1 MAQHQGFFS
10 TESLSQRI
18 TGVSSTDDT
27 NNTMMTTGETSSSG
41 ASGASLMMDGCA
53 TNPMTT
59 KADADTPPGRKPRWM
74 PRPHSHNYSGP
85 TPRTVKACLVALV
98 VTLLALIT
106 TASTSGKIEALRA
119 SLASG
124 FFDEDYEGGE
134 AVVLDGSAPRR
145 DCGVTQEAWNKAV
158 GLDRRDPC
166 REVRVRGRGDATGAY
181 KTARSRRS
189 LSSSSSSS
197 AAAAA
202 ASEDDNGDGDD
213 WALVTG
219 GAGFIGSAVTR
230 QLLDA
235 GLRVRVLDDLSTGAE
250 SRLKFAQEA
259 QTEGRF
265 EFVKGD
271 VKKYEDVSA
280 AVKEV
285 SYVFHL
291 AAVSKVKPTLDSSK
305 DDIVYACVETNV
317 KGTENVLRAVR
328 LRDTELQREGKNYRV
343 RVVYAGSS
351 TYYGNQPTPF
361 DEEHTHL
368 RTTTTPYAT
377 TKAQG
382 EDLARL
388 YYAMYGVEAVVV
400 RLFMVYGENEPDEGD
415 QAVVTGRF
423 FASALA
429 GQPLEVEGDGTQFRD
444 FVYVEDA
451 ARGMLLAAFT
461 STAVGRTFN
470 IGSGTST
477 TVGELADMI
486 SSSQQNVAMREKDL
500 KGTLASTCLAK
511 RVLGFEAQKSLDE
524 YIMEVKRSK
533 GLR

>member
-18 TGVSSTDDT
+18 TGMSSTTTTTAD
-27 NNTMMTTGETSSSG
+27 NNTMGETSAGTS
-41 ASGASLMMDGCA
+41 ASLMMDGGA
-53 TNPMTT
+53 TTTTNPTNGG
-59 KADADTPPGRKPRWM
+59 ADTPPGRKPRWM

-124 FFDEDYEGGE
+124 FFDEDYEGEE

-145 DCGVTQEAWNKAV
+145 DCGVTQEAWNRAV

-166 REVRVRGRGDATGAY
+166 REVRVRGRGDAEGAY

-189 LSSSSSSS
+189 TSSSSSPSS
-197 AAAAA
+197 
-202 ASEDDNGDGDD
+202 SEDSDVDGDD

-259 QTEGRF
+259 QREGKF

-271 VKKYEDVSA
+271 VKKYDDVSA
-280 AVKEV
+280 AVKDV

-317 KGTENVLRAVR
+317 KGTENVLRAIR
-328 LRDTELQREGKNYRV
+328 LRDAALQREGKNYRV
-343 RVVYAGSS
+343 RFVYTGSS

-400 RLFMVYGENEPDEGD
+400 RLFMVYGEDEPDEGD

-429 GQPLEVEGDGTQFRD
+429 GQPLEIEGDGTQFRD

-461 STAVGRTFN
+461 SAAVGRTFN

-486 SSSQQNVAMREKDL
+486 SSNQQNVAMREKDL

-524 YIMEVKRSK
+524 YVKEVKRSK

>member
-18 TGVSSTDDT
+18 TGVSSSDNNNSNNSNMSGGDT
-27 NNTMMTTGETSSSG
+27 SALTMT
-41 ASGASLMMDGCA
+41 MMDGGT
-53 TNPMTT
+53 TNTAMAPTNT
-59 KADADTPPGRKPRWM
+59 AGADTPPGRKPRWM

-85 TPRTVKACLVALV
+85 TPRMVKACLVALV

-134 AVVLDGSAPRR
+134 SAPVLDGSAPRR
-145 DCGVTQEAWNKAV
+145 DCGVTQEAWNRAV

-166 REVRVRGRGDATGAY
+166 REVRVRGRGDAESAY
-181 KTARSRRS
+181 KTARARR
-189 LSSSSSSS
+189 SSSSS
-197 AAAAA
+197 
-202 ASEDDNGDGDD
+202 EEEEGNGDGDD

-259 QTEGRF
+259 QKEGRF

-271 VKKYEDVSA
+271 VKKYDDVSA
-280 AVKEV
+280 AVEDV

-317 KGTENVLRAVR
+317 KGTENVLRAIR
-328 LRDTELQREGKNYRV
+328 LRDAALHREGKNYRV
-343 RVVYAGSS
+343 RVVYTGSS

-400 RLFMVYGENEPDEGD
+400 RLFMVYGEDEPDEGD

-429 GQPLEVEGDGTQFRD
+429 GEPLEIEGDGTQFRD
-444 FVYVEDA
+444 FVNVEDA

-461 STAVGRTFN
+461 SAAVGRTFN

-477 TVGELADMI
+477 TVGELANMI
-486 SSSQQNVAMREKDL
+486 SSNQQNVAMREKDL

-524 YIMEVKRSK
+524 YVKEVKRSK